1 MDAEMAAGFVVVVA
15 CLLAIL
21 ILVFASRGQIEKIHR
36 QGSHQRPKTGRGG
49 EKNGHRGD
57 PR

>member
-1 MDAEMAAGFVVVVA
+1 MDAEMAAGFAVVVA

-21 ILVFASRGQIEKIHR
+21 ILVFASRGQIEKKHR
-36 QGSHQRPKTGRGG
+36 HNGK
-49 EKNGHRGD
+49 ENGHRGD